1 MGPLVPQGIIT
12 GQWDFLIALI
22 LGIAFGYILERAG
35 FSSTRKLVGVFY
47 GYDFVVLQV
56 FFTAAIT
63 AMTGVIFLNY
73 FGLMD
78 ANMIYINPTYLWSVI
93 VGGIIM
99 GVGFLV
105 GGYCPGT
112 SFCGAS
118 IGKIDAIVFVG
129 GLFLGIILFSLAF
142 PWLEGLYKA
151 TPWGPSVMHEE
162 LGITRGMFAFIVIV
176 LALAAFWITARL
188 QKRFSD
194 RNLKY

>member
-1 MGPLVPQGIIT
+1 MGPLVPQGVIT
-12 GQWDFLIALI
+12 GEWDFFIALI
-22 LGIAFGYILERAG
+22 LGIFFGYILERAG

-63 AMTGVIFLNY
+63 AMIGVVFLNY

-78 ANMIYINPTYLWSVI
+78 ANLIFINPTYLWSVI
-93 VGGIIM
+93 VGGVIM
-99 GVGFLV
+99 GVGFII

-118 IGKIDAIVFVG
+118 IGKIDALVFVG
-129 GLFLGIILFSLAF
+129 GLFLGITLFSLAF

-151 TPWGPSVMHEE
+151 DPWGASLIHEE
-162 LGITRGMFAFIVIV
+162 LGVTRGVFAFIVIV
-176 LALAAFWITARL
+176 FALSAFWITARL